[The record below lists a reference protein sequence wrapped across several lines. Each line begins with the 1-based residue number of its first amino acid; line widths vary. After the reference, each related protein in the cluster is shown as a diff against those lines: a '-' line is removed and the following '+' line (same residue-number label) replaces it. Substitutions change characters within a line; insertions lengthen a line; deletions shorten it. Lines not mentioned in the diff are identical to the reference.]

1 MEIRISAK
9 MFAEFVT
16 GGPTKKASTVR
27 KLQRPKSP
35 ESKIPSGYYRRAIG
49 IIRAYHDHDND
60 HSYILNGLKSLYKES
75 ETAATPQGKA
85 KWRSN
90 LQAVEA
96 YMKKFASRKWKVISC
111 PRIHYLASDVRIS
124 GSPDLA
130 IRDSDRIRLVK
141 LGVRKAK
148 ETEEM
153 VRLMLRVIYQAAKSQ
168 LKLSPSDITYFDVA
182 TGDSI
187 TGDYGDKNLEQTI
200 EGGCRALQQM
210 MDPGQPKT

>member
-16 GGPTKKASTVR
+16 GGPSKKSSTVR
-27 KLQRPKSP
+27 KLQKPKSP

-60 HSYILNGLKSLYKES
+60 HSYILNGLKSLYEES

-96 YMKKFASRKWKVISC
+96 YMRKFAGRKWQIISC
-111 PRIHYLASDVRIS
+111 PRIHYLAFEVRIS
-124 GSPDLA
+124 GTPDLA
-130 IRDSDRIRLVK
+130 IKDSDRVRLVK
-141 LGVRKAK
+141 LGVRKTK

-153 VRLMLRVIYQAAKSQ
+153 VRLMLRVIYQASKAK
-168 LKLSPSDITYFDVA
+168 LKLSPNDITYFDVA

-187 TGDYGDKNLEQTI
+187 TGDPSDKRLARTI
-200 EGGCRALQQM
+200 EGGCRALQEM
-210 MDPGQPKT
+210 MGPRDA